1 MFFDFNNMT
10 HLIRTLSMALQS
22 VTVLTRFDCIVA
34 IELNATVKFFLVE
47 TCLSCAIPFVL
58 TKLVEV
64 VIDYCLFS
72 EGDRLPYL

>member
-47 TCLSCAIPFVL
+47 TSLSCAIPFVL

-72 EGDRLPYL
+72 EGDRLPY

>member
-1 MFFDFNNMT
+1 
-10 HLIRTLSMALQS
+10 MALQS
-22 VTVLTRFDCIVA
+22 VTVLTRFDCVVA

-72 EGDRLPYL
+72 EGDRLPYYL